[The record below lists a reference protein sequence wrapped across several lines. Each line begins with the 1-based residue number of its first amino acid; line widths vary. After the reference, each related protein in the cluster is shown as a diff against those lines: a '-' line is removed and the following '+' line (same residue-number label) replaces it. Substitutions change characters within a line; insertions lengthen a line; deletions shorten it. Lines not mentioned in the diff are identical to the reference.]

1 MKNIRILSTLAITLT
16 LGAGMTFAEEEKD
29 EKIPFASLPAAVQKT
44 IQAEADAK
52 SATVGEVEKETEKGK
67 TEYEAKITQK
77 DGKKFEVVVA
87 EDGSLIKTKADDDE
101 KEGKEHHKKGGKEED
116 EEEGE

>member
-1 MKNIRILSTLAITLT
+1 MKNTPTIRILAIALAI
-16 LGAGMTFAEEEKD
+16 GAGTTFAEEEKD
-29 EKIPFASLPAAVQKT
+29 EKIPFAALPAAVQKT

-52 SATVGEVEKETEKGK
+52 GAAVGDVEKETEKGM

-101 KEGKEHHKKGGKEED
+101 KEKKEHHKKGEKEEKED
-116 EEEGE
+116 GE

>member
-1 MKNIRILSTLAITLT
+1 MRNKQTIRTLVIALA
-16 LGAGMTFAEEEKD
+16 LGAGTTFAEEEKD

-52 SATVGEVEKETEKGK
+52 SATIGDVEKETEKGK
-67 TEYEAKITQK
+67 TEYEAEITRK

-87 EDGSLIKTKADDDE
+87 EDGSLIKTKADDDKKEE
-101 KEGKEHHKKGGKEED
+101 KEHEKGAKEE
-116 EEEGE
+116 EEEEDGE